1 MVVDLIRKNAVHPR
15 RFQCQFLLNN
25 VGSFQVN
32 FCSKI
37 SVPTKYSLLSHASF
51 VTQSFPA
58 SSHSKESF
66 QSKDSIIS
74 PKNLY
79 RMFSVHHH
87 AFMNPTLRTSLP
99 FLPRYPLQSSFQPIK
114 HFPYPSLPSYGI
126 YSPFVPTTCIRY
138 NSTLSSGSK
147 GLRNPN
153 IPPNPKI
160 HRSQN
165 SFSNPSNPS
174 RPEGQKQ
181 SISQSSG
188 ESVPKSPPEPK
199 KVSFFNILVLAR
211 GQGKKFTVA
220 AILLLISSSIS
231 MSIPYVV
238 GKILDAGSG
247 ATQIGF
253 TEIMGIP
260 SNTFYMGLL
269 GLFLIG
275 SACNFG
281 RILTLRLLS
290 ENIISRLRSR
300 LFAKCLTLDGR
311 FYDSHLHGDII
322 SRLTTDS
329 SIVGK
334 SLSTYLSDGLRSTVS
349 AVAGIAMMLYT
360 SLTLTGYMSLIV
372 PPIALGAF
380 FYGEYVR
387 KLSRRT
393 QDALGD
399 LTRVSEE
406 KLANVRT
413 TQAFLGERQEV
424 HRYNNY
430 IRNLFNLARK
440 EALASGMFFGTT
452 GFFGN
457 ATVIAILA
465 LGGKMVA
472 TGDITVGQLSSFL
485 LYTVYAGGSIIGLSG
500 CFTDIMKGLGAAS
513 RLFDLL
519 DSVPQITPTTGTPVP
534 NSIRN
539 SVLTFEN
546 VGFAYPTRPKSTI
559 FKDLSFEIQPGMNI
573 AIVAASGGGK
583 STLSQLLLRF
593 YNPVSGRILAN
604 GTDISTFNVQ
614 QWRRHFGVV
623 GQEPVLFTGTIRDN
637 ISYGN
642 QNATQEEI
650 EAAAL
655 RADCGFIYSFPDTW
669 DTQVGMRGL
678 QLSGGQKQRIAI
690 ARALLRTPAF
700 LILDEAT
707 SALDGE
713 AEVMVNRTIQSLMQN
728 RNMTTITIAHKLA
741 TIRSA
746 DLILVVAEG
755 KILEKGKFD
764 ELSQPG
770 TYFYRLIKWQLGRTD
785 DVAPR

>member
-1 MVVDLIRKNAVHPR
+1 MVVDLIRKNAIHPR
-15 RFQCQFLLNN
+15 RFHSKFLLNY
-25 VGSFQVN
+25 VGQFQAGS
-32 FCSKI
+32 CSKL
-37 SVPTKYSLLSHASF
+37 SVPTKFSPTNHASF
-51 VTQSFPA
+51 VTQSFLA
-58 SSHSKESF
+58 SAYSKKPSHTKRDFTSCKSF
-66 QSKDSIIS
+66 CHQ
-74 PKNLY
+74 
-79 RMFSVHHH
+79 
-87 AFMNPTLRTSLP
+87 
-99 FLPRYPLQSSFQPIK
+99 
-114 HFPYPSLPSYGI
+114 YPSLPSCHI
-126 YSPFVPTTCIRY
+126 YPPRIPTICVRKNSSFSSDSKGSSDSHVAATKKVDPQLQNNSPNLG
-138 NSTLSSGSK
+138 NSSHGSK
-147 GLRNPN
+147 L
-153 IPPNPKI
+153 
-160 HRSQN
+160 
-165 SFSNPSNPS
+165 
-174 RPEGQKQ
+174 EGQKK
-181 SISQSSG
+181 SINSSS
-188 ESVPKSPPEPK
+188 ENSDPKTPQEPRK
-199 KVSFFNILVLAR
+199 ITFWNILVLAK
-211 GQGKKFTVA
+211 GQGKQFSLA
-220 AILLLISSSIS
+220 ATLLLISSSIS
-231 MSIPYVV
+231 MSIPYAV
-238 GKILDAGSG
+238 GKIVDAGSSSVES
-247 ATQIGF
+247 GF

-269 GLFLIG
+269 GLFLVG

-281 RILTLRLLS
+281 RIFTLRLLS

-300 LFAKCLTLDGR
+300 LFAKCLSLDGR
-311 FYDSHLHGDII
+311 FFDSHLHGDII

-387 KLSRRT
+387 KLSRKT

-406 KLANVRT
+406 RLANVRT

-424 HRYNNY
+424 HRFNNY

-440 EALASGMFFGTT
+440 EALASGVFFGST
-452 GFFGN
+452 GFCGN

-465 LGGKMVA
+465 LGGNMVA
-472 TGDITVGQLSSFL
+472 AGHITVGQLSSFL

-500 CFTDIMKGLGAAS
+500 CFTDIMKGLGAAG

-519 DSVPQITPTTGTPVP
+519 DSVPKIVPSTGTPVP
-534 NSIRN
+534 STIRN

-583 STLSQLLLRF
+583 STVSQLLLRF
-593 YNPVSGRILAN
+593 YDPISGRILAN
-604 GTDISTFNVQ
+604 GTDVSTFNVQ
-614 QWRRHFGVV
+614 QWRRNFGVV

-637 ISYGN
+637 IAYGN
-642 QNATQEEI
+642 PNATQEEI

-669 DTQVGMRGL
+669 DTEVGTRGL

-713 AEVMVNRTIQSLMQN
+713 AEVMVNRTIQSLMHN

-746 DLILVVAEG
+746 DLILVIGDG
-755 KILEKGKFD
+755 KILEQGKFE

-770 TYFYRLIKWQLGRTD
+770 SNFYRLIKWQLGRID
-785 DVAPR
+785 DVPPQ

>member
-1 MVVDLIRKNAVHPR
+1 MVVDFIRKNAVHPR
-15 RFQCQFLLNN
+15 RIQSKFLLNN
-25 VGSFQVN
+25 VGLFQAVS
-32 FCSKI
+32 CSKL
-37 SVPTKYSLLSHASF
+37 SVLAKLTPTNQASF
-51 VTQSFPA
+51 VTQTFPA
-58 SSHSKESF
+58 SANLRNIT
-66 QSKDSIIS
+66 Q
-74 PKNLY
+74 PK
-79 RMFSVHHH
+79 RGF
-87 AFMNPTLRTSLP
+87 T
-99 FLPRYPLQSSFQPIK
+99 SSFRSFYQK
-114 HFPYPSLPSYGI
+114 YPSLAPYHVYPPRIFPAS
-126 YSPFVPTTCIRY
+126 VRR
-138 NSTLSSGSK
+138 NSSLSSDSK
-147 GLRNPN
+147 TSTDLHVAANKNFG
-153 IPPNPKI
+153 
-160 HRSQN
+160 
-165 SFSNPSNPS
+165 S
-174 RPEGQKQ
+174 RPHNQSPNSGTSSHESLLKTQQK
-181 SISQSSG
+181 SSDSSSAESDHKPSQ
-188 ESVPKSPPEPK
+188 EPR
-199 KVSFFNILVLAR
+199 KVTFWSILVLAK
-211 GQGKKFTVA
+211 GQGKNFFIA
-220 AILLLISSSIS
+220 AALLLISSSIS
-231 MSIPYVV
+231 MSIPYAV
-238 GKILDAGSG
+238 GKILDAGSSS
-247 ATQIGF
+247 AESGF

-260 SNTFYMGLL
+260 SSKFYMGLL

-275 SACNFG
+275 SICNFG
-281 RILTLRLLS
+281 RIFTLRLLS

-300 LFAKCLTLDGR
+300 LFAKCLSLDGR
-311 FYDSHLHGDII
+311 FFDSHLHGDII

-349 AVAGIAMMLYT
+349 AVTGIAMMLYT

-387 KLSRRT
+387 KLSRKT

-406 KLANVRT
+406 RLANVRT

-430 IRNLFNLARK
+430 IRNLFNLAKK
-440 EALASGMFFGTT
+440 EALAGGFFFGST
-452 GFFGN
+452 GFCGN

-472 TGDITVGQLSSFL
+472 AGDITVGQLSSFL

-500 CFTDIMKGLGAAS
+500 CFTDIMKGLGAAG

-519 DSVPQITPTTGTPVP
+519 DSVPKVVPSTGLPVP
-534 NSIRN
+534 STIRK
-539 SVLTFEN
+539 SVLTFDK
-546 VGFAYPTRPKSTI
+546 VGFAYPTRPKSAI

-583 STLSQLLLRF
+583 STVSQLLLRF
-593 YNPVSGRILAN
+593 YDPISGKILAN

-614 QWRRHFGVV
+614 QWRRNFGVV

-637 ISYGN
+637 IAYGN
-642 QNATQEEI
+642 PDATQEEI
-650 EAAAL
+650 EAAAM
-655 RADCGFIYSFPDTW
+655 RADCGFIYTFPDTW
-669 DTQVGMRGL
+669 DTQVGTRGL

-713 AEVMVNRTIQSLMQN
+713 AEVMVNRTIQALMQN

-746 DLILVVAEG
+746 DLILVVGDGRIIEQ
-755 KILEKGKFD
+755 GKFE
-764 ELSQPG
+764 ELSRPG
-770 TYFYRLIKWQLGRTD
+770 SYFYRLIKWQLGKMD
-785 DVAPR
+785 DVPSQ